1 MDFEENNLTPEQAE
15 KLEPM
20 AAIIGNFCD
29 TLATWQFKEGGVGIA
44 TVMNTV
50 VNICFRLAVEHQ
62 ETAMYWCNVMAEH
75 FGLEWVEAQAR
86 AVDSINGI
94 LEPRYELPS

>member
-20 AAIIGNFCD
+20 AEIIGNFCD

-62 ETAMYWCNVMAEH
+62 ETAMYWCNIMAEH
-75 FGLEWVEAQAR
+75 FGPEWVEAQDR
-86 AVDSINGI
+86 AVDRVNDV

>member
-20 AAIIGNFCD
+20 AEIIGSFCN

-44 TVMNTV
+44 TVMNMV
-50 VNICFRLAVEHQ
+50 ANICFRLAVEHQ
-62 ETAMYWCNVMAEH
+62 ETAMYWCNVMAER

-86 AVDSINGI
+86 TVDNINGI